1 VPAVVRPATLGDVPA
16 LSELAKRTWSDAFG
30 DSVSP
35 DDETVVLEETRS
47 ETYFVDALREDTIL
61 VAERSDA
68 LVGYV
73 QFGDVD
79 IPEVEVR
86 PGDQELHRIYVETE
100 LQGRGLGRRLMNA
113 ALEHPRLADAS
124 RIFLQV
130 WERNEPARRLYEGLG
145 FKTVGTTTF
154 TIGSGEVAED
164 LIMLLDRRDA
174 ETGGPISPAENRG
187 SPTR

>member
-1 VPAVVRPATLGDVPA
+1 
-16 LSELAKRTWSDAFG
+16 
-30 DSVSP
+30 
-35 DDETVVLEETRS
+35 
-47 ETYFVDALREDTIL
+47 
-61 VAERSDA
+61 
-68 LVGYV
+68 V

-79 IPEVEVR
+79 IPEVQVR

-100 LQGRGLGRRLMNA
+100 LHGQGLGRRLMNA

-174 ETGGPISPAENRG
+174 ETGGPISTAENRG
-187 SPTR
+187 SRTR